1 MLASKP
7 ASVDHLRGDRQCR
20 GLSIRCE
27 TDVPTDR
34 KLGQE
39 ELADAII
46 RDCGDD
52 PRAAVVAM
60 LKINSTL
67 LVELHALTRMDAAGD
82 HVAQGALRRRVV
94 ELVAGATNARWR
106 RPC

>member
-1 MLASKP
+1 MLD
-7 ASVDHLRGDRQCR
+7 SVFPIDAGKQTVTT
-20 GLSIRCE
+20 E
-27 TDVPTDR
+27 Q

-60 LKINSTL
+60 LQINSAL
-67 LVELHALTRMDAAGD
+67 MVELHALAAMQFADAPEEESG
-82 HVAQGALRRRVV
+82 LSRR
-94 ELVAGATNARWR
+94 L
-106 RPC
+106 C